1 MNRSDD
7 LISVLT
13 EEHRDQR
20 QLLTEL
26 QQLTGHG
33 SLRRSLADLLIAE
46 MVRHTV
52 AEDAYLHPVA
62 RERLPERPRLA
73 DQHIAEHEQLEQ
85 TLKGLERHDLTT
97 GEEFSL
103 LLSRLDTEVRTHTRS
118 EEEELFPLLA
128 RHLSKEELTALGQKA
143 LEAKKKASI
152 PQRLSERPRNPIFAA
167 GAGLV
172 ERVRIYLYD
181 RAYPL

>member
-1 MNRSDD
+1 MNQSDD

-13 EEHRDQR
+13 EEHRDQG

-26 QQLTGHG
+26 EQLTGHE

-46 MVRHTV
+46 MVRHMV

-62 RERLPERPRLA
+62 RERLPEGPRLA

-85 TLKGLERHDLTT
+85 TLKGLERHDLT
-97 GEEFSL
+97 GEEFFL

-118 EEEELFPLLA
+118 EEEELFPLLG

-143 LEAKKKASI
+143 LEAKEKASI
-152 PQRLSERPRNPIFAA
+152 RQRLSERPRNPIFAA